1 MSDTFWKGH
10 DAMDKKKPDY
20 GTWRSIAAGTIG
32 TGKIKNRSFLDKET
46 DMQTTVDGLMGLMP
60 IGARHVTYLPAQAM
74 EIIESKDFK
83 DNTGF
88 VPMAE
93 TVNGRAAMWAFLT
106 GVFAEIG
113 SGDTVMQQFASCP
126 VRRARDRGGL

>member
-1 MSDTFWKGH
+1 MGGRARLTTSDMLAAHTHTSVVCRAQADSAPATPSWVPGP
-10 DAMDKKKPDY
+10 AKPAY
-20 GTWRSIAAGTIG
+20 EVIAGDSLTL
-32 TGKIKNRSFLDKET
+32 KD
-46 DMQTTVDGLMGLMP
+46 V
-60 IGARHVTYLPAQAM
+60 LPAQAM